1 MIFNAVPEAY
11 SSVNSDLVWVCYDVN
26 SEDISKTNYKYVGE
40 LWIGGVKIYTSKVFP
55 RPDTYFGVFNFGT
68 IIREYIEAKLSPVS
82 NGILAQEMGE
92 GDFCITV
99 QVKIREEYSG
109 TLGAVV
115 LTDSERTFYNHYQ
128 TRFTDFTTEGS
139 FTYTFSFVLGFIN
152 YPNSTRSRTQIKLF
166 FENGRYYIPYFS
178 NSTTP
183 FTVVVGANTKTITPT
198 EGKTLSIIN
207 ISPGAIN
214 TDYPGTITSGTESYT
229 VTIDGEAYTVTL
241 ICEPIYTKYIVHFLN
256 KFGGFESMSFH
267 KVSRE
272 SVDIER
278 KEWQQMPY
286 RVTALGAVTLSENQ
300 VMHEQRS
307 VFASRFK
314 EKLKIS
320 TDLLSDE
327 DYDWLVQ
334 LAVSPL
340 IYLEDQNTI
349 YPVLVT
355 NTNYEYK
362 KYINDRLTNLTLD
375 IEFGN
380 MLKTQF
386 R

>member
-1 MIFNAVPEAY
+1 MIFTAVPEAY
-11 SSVNSDLVWVCYDVN
+11 SSVNSDLVWVCYDAN
-26 SEDISKTNYKYVGE
+26 SEDPAKTNYKYVGE
-40 LWIGGVKIYTSKVFP
+40 LWIDGVKVFTSKVFP

-68 IIREYIEAKLSPVS
+68 VIREYITAKLSPTS

-99 QVKIREEYSG
+99 QIKIREEYSG

-115 LTDSERTFYNHYQ
+115 LTDSARTFYNHYQ
-128 TRFTDFTTEGS
+128 TRFTDFTTQGS
-139 FTYTFSFVLGFIN
+139 FTYTFDFILGYLN
-152 YPNSTRSRTQIKLF
+152 YPNSTRDLSEINLF
-166 FENGRYYIPYFS
+166 FENGRYYIPYFAT
-178 NSTTP
+178 NTTP
-183 FTVVVGANTKTITPT
+183 FTVTIGSNVKTITPT
-198 EGKTLSIIN
+198 EAKTLSIIN

-214 TDYPGTITSGTESYT
+214 TDFPGAITSSTSSYT
-229 VTIDGEAYTVTL
+229 VNIAGTVYTVNV
-241 ICEPIYTKYIVHFLN
+241 ICEPIYKKYMVHFLN

-278 KEWQQMPY
+278 KEWQQLPY
-286 RVTALGAVTLSENQ
+286 RVTDLGAVTLSENQ

-320 TDLLSDE
+320 TDLLTDA
-327 DYDWLVQ
+327 DYEWLVQ
-334 LAVSPL
+334 LVVSPL
-340 IYLEDQNTI
+340 VYLEDENTL
-349 YPVLVT
+349 YPVVIT
-355 NTNYEYK
+355 NTNYDFK
-362 KYINDRLTNLTLD
+362 NYINDRLTNLVID

>member
-1 MIFNAVPEAY
+1 MIFTAVPEAY
-11 SSVNSDLVWVCYDVN
+11 SSVNSDLVWVCYDAN
-26 SEDISKTNYKYVGE
+26 SEDPLKANYKYVGE
-40 LWIGGVKIYTSKVFP
+40 LWIDGVKVFTSKVFP

-68 IIREYIEAKLSPVS
+68 VIREYIEAKLSPTS
-82 NGILAQEMGE
+82 DGILAQEMGE

-99 QVKIREEYSG
+99 QLKIREEYSG

-128 TRFTDFTTEGS
+128 TRFTDFTTQGS
-139 FTYTFSFVLGFIN
+139 FTYTFDFILGYLN
-152 YPNSTRSRTQIKLF
+152 YPNSTRDRNQINLF
-166 FENGRYYIPYFS
+166 FETKRYYIPYFS
-178 NSTTP
+178 TSTTP
-183 FTVVVGANTKTITPT
+183 FTVVIGSNTKTITPT
-198 EGKTLSIIN
+198 EVKTLSILN
-207 ISPGAIN
+207 ISPAAIN
-214 TDYPGTITSGTESYT
+214 SEYPGTITSSTTSYTVVIGGESYT
-229 VTIDGEAYTVTL
+229 VNI
-241 ICEPIYTKYIVHFLN
+241 ICEPIYKKYMVHFLN

-278 KEWQQMPY
+278 KEWQQLPY
-286 RVTALGAVTLSENQ
+286 RVTDLGAVTLSENQ

-320 TDLLSDE
+320 TDLLSDD
-327 DYDWLVQ
+327 DYRWIVQ
-334 LAVSPL
+334 LVVSPL
-340 IYLEDQNTI
+340 VYLEDENTI
-349 YPVLVT
+349 YPVVIT
-355 NTNYEYK
+355 NTNYEFK
-362 KYINDRLTNLTLD
+362 EYINDRLTNLVID
-375 IEFGN
+375 VEFAN

>member
-1 MIFNAVPEAY
+1 MIFTSVPEAY
-11 SSVNSDLVWVCYDVN
+11 SSVNSDLVWVCYDAN
-26 SEDISKTNYKYVGE
+26 SEDPAKTNYKYVGE
-40 LWIGGVKIYTSKVFP
+40 VFIDGVKVFTSKVFP

-68 IIREYIEAKLSPVS
+68 VIREYIEAKLSPTS
-82 NGILAQEMGE
+82 DGILAQELGE

-99 QVKIREEYSG
+99 QIKIREEYSG

-128 TRFTDFTTEGS
+128 TRFTDFTTQGS
-139 FTYTFSFVLGFIN
+139 FTYTFDFILGFLN
-152 YPNSTRSRTQIKLF
+152 YPNSTRDTSQINLF
-166 FENGRYYIPYFS
+166 YETKRYYIPYFAT
-178 NSTTP
+178 STTP
-183 FTVVVGANTKTITPT
+183 FTVVIGSNTKTITPT
-198 EGKTLSIIN
+198 EVKTLSIIN
-207 ISPGAIN
+207 ISPEAIN
-214 TDYPGTITSGTESYT
+214 SEYPGTITSGTTSYT
-229 VTIDGEAYTVTL
+229 VVIGGVSYTVNV
-241 ICEPIYTKYIVHFLN
+241 ICEPIYKKYMVHFLN

-278 KEWQQMPY
+278 KEWQQLPY
-286 RVTALGAVTLSENQ
+286 RITDLGAVTLSENQ

-327 DYDWLVQ
+327 DYEWLVQ
-334 LAVSPL
+334 LVVSPL
-340 IYLEDQNTI
+340 VYLEDENTI
-349 YPVLVT
+349 YPVVIT
-355 NTNYEYK
+355 NTDYQYK
-362 KYINDRLTNLTLD
+362 KYITDRLTSLSID
-375 IEFGN
+375 VEFGN

>member
-1 MIFNAVPEAY
+1 MTLTGVPEAY
-11 SSVNSDLVWVCYDVN
+11 SSVNSDLVWVCYDAN
-26 SEDISKTNYKYVGE
+26 SEDDSKTNYKYVGE
-40 LWIGGVKIYTSKVFP
+40 LWIDGVKVFTSKVFP

-68 IIREYIEAKLSPVS
+68 VIREYIIAKLSPTS
-82 NGILAQEMGE
+82 DGILAQEMGE

-99 QVKIREEYSG
+99 QLKIREEYNG

-128 TRFTDFTTEGS
+128 TRFTDFTTQGS
-139 FTYTFSFVLGFIN
+139 FTYTFSFVLGFLN
-152 YPNSTRSRTQIKLF
+152 YPNSTRDRTDIKLF
-166 FENGRYYIPYFS
+166 FENSRYYIPYFAT
-178 NSTTP
+178 STSS
-183 FTVVVGANTKTITPT
+183 FNVVVGSNTKTITPT
-198 EGKTLSIIN
+198 EAKTLSIIN

-214 TDYPGTITSGTESYT
+214 EDYPGTITSSTTSYT
-229 VTIDGEAYTVTL
+229 VVIAGVSYTVNL
-241 ICEPIYTKYIVHFLN
+241 ICEPIYTKYTMHFLN

-278 KEWQQMPY
+278 KEWQQLPY
-286 RVTALGAVTLSENQ
+286 RITDLGAVTLSENQ

-327 DYDWLVQ
+327 DYQWLVQ
-334 LAVSPL
+334 LVVSPL
-340 IYLEDQNTI
+340 VYLEDENTL
-349 YPVLVT
+349 YPVVIT
-355 NTNYEYK
+355 NTNYEFK
-362 KYINDRLTNLTLD
+362 EYINDRLTNLTLD
-375 IEFGN
+375 IEFGT

>member
-1 MIFNAVPEAY
+1 MIFNSVPEAY
-11 SSVNSDLVWVCYDVN
+11 SSINSDLVWVVYDVN
-26 SEDISKTNYKYVGE
+26 SIDITKTNYKYVGE
-40 LWIGGVKIYTSKVFP
+40 LWIAGVKVYTSKVFP
-55 RPDTYFGVFNFGT
+55 RPGTSHGVFNFGT
-68 IIREYIEAKLSPVS
+68 IIREYVAATLSPVS
-82 NGILAQEMGE
+82 NGILAQELGE
-92 GDFCITV
+92 GKFAITV
-99 QVKIREEYSG
+99 QIKIREEFSG

-115 LTDSERTFYNHYQ
+115 LTGASLTFYNHYQ
-128 TRFTDFTTEGS
+128 TKFTDFTTQGS
-139 FTYTFSFVLGFIN
+139 FSYTFSFILGFVN
-152 YPNSTRSRTQIKLF
+152 YPNSTRGKSDIKLF
-166 FENGRYYIPYFS
+166 FENSRYYIPYFS
-178 NSTTP
+178 ASTTA

-198 EGKTLSIIN
+198 EAKTLSIIN

-214 TDYPGTITSGTESYT
+214 TDFPGAITSSTESYT
-229 VTIDGEAYTVTL
+229 VIIGGVTYTIGV
-241 ICEPIYTKYIVHFLN
+241 ICEPIYKKYMVHFLN

-267 KVSRE
+267 KVSRG

-278 KEWQQMPY
+278 KEWQQLPY
-286 RVTALGAVTLSENQ
+286 RITSAGAQTLSANQ

-320 TDLLSDE
+320 TDLLTDA
-327 DYDWLVQ
+327 DYEWLVQ
-334 LAVSPL
+334 IVVSPL
-340 IYLEDQNTI
+340 VYIEDENTI
-349 YPVLVT
+349 YPVIIT
-355 NTNYEYK
+355 NTNYEFR